1 MILMMKEYI
10 SSWGEV
16 KFSVFI
22 STSAADCQ
30 QSYYRRAKSR

>member
-10 SSWGEV
+10 SSWGEL

-22 STSAADCQ
+22 STSAADHEQ
-30 QSYYRRAKSR
+30 A